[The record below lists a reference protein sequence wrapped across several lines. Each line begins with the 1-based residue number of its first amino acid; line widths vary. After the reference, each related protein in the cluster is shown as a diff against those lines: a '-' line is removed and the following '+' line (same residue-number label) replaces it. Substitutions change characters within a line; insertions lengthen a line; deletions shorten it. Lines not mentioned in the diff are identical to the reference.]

1 MSVACVLSSRDM
13 RATIKRT
20 MVNACAVGY
29 NHIMAAK
36 KPTAFSYYDFG
47 NLLSRNAVINI
58 AIGPRGDGKTYGA
71 KKLAIRNA
79 IKKGEQFILLR
90 RYKTELMTRTSFF
103 DDIADN
109 IREEFPGYMFRVN
122 GQSAEMKVPGK
133 KAWEIIGHFVALSN
147 SQGKKSVSYAK
158 VTLIIFDEFI
168 IDRGAVRYLPNEVR
182 SFLDFYNT
190 VDRWQDRTRAIL
202 ISNSVSIMNPYF
214 IEWDVRVEDFK
225 EFITKGD
232 GFLCVN
238 LIEDHEFESQ
248 VRQTKLGRFI
258 EGTEYSDYSVGGV
271 FKDAHMA
278 FVQKKTPTARYY
290 ATIETDTG
298 MFALWIDYVTRLWYA
313 DEKLPRVQ
321 KVWTIVPEKMAPG
334 KVLMLKNDKTMQ
346 QLRTQFSHGRLFF
359 SSPKARN
366 AFIGVMKR

>member
-1 MSVACVLSSRDM
+1 
-13 RATIKRT
+13 
-20 MVNACAVGY
+20 
-29 NHIMAAK
+29 MAATVK
-36 KPTAFSYYDFG
+36 TRTPTQFSYYDFG
-47 NLLSRNAVINI
+47 PLLSRNAVINI

-79 IKKGEQFILLR
+79 VKKGEQFILLR
-90 RYKTELMTRTSFF
+90 RYKTELVTRTSFF
-103 DDIADN
+103 DDISDAMR
-109 IREEFPGYMFRVN
+109 IEFPGYMFRVN
-122 GQSAEMKVPGK
+122 GQSAEMKKSGSK
-133 KAWEIIGHFVALSN
+133 QWEIIGHFVALSN
-147 SQGKKSVSYAK
+147 SQQKKSVSYAK

-214 IEWDVRVEDFK
+214 IEWNVRVEEFR
-225 EFITKGD
+225 EFIMKGNIVD
-232 GFLCVN
+232 PVTGNPSCFLCVN
-238 LIEDHEFESQ
+238 LIEDHEFSSQ
-248 VRQTKLGRFI
+248 VKQTKLGQFI
-258 EGTEYSDYSVGGV
+258 EGTEYADYSIGGV

-278 FVQKKTPTARYY
+278 FVQKKTSAARYY

-298 MFALWIDYVTRLWYA
+298 IFALWIDYMTRVWYA
-313 DEKLPRVQ
+313 DEKRP
-321 KVWTIVPEKMAPG
+321 KVETIWTIVPEKMEPG
-334 KVLMLKNDKTMQ
+334 KTLMLRNDKTMQ

>member
-1 MSVACVLSSRDM
+1 MAS
-13 RATIKRT
+13 
-20 MVNACAVGY
+20 
-29 NHIMAAK
+29 MAATEQTTPSPVTK
-36 KPTAFSYYDFG
+36 AARGFHYYDFG
-47 NLLSRNAVINI
+47 NLLSRNATINI

-122 GQSAEMKVPGK
+122 GQSAEMK
-133 KAWEIIGHFVALSN
+133 KAGSKQWEIIGHFVALSN
-147 SQGKKSVSYAK
+147 SQQKKSVSYAK

-182 SFLDFYNT
+182 AFLDFYNT

-214 IEWDVRVEDFK
+214 IDWDVRVEEFK
-225 EFITKGD
+225 EFITKGPIID
-232 GFLCVN
+232 PVTGAQRYFLCVN
-238 LIEDHEFESQ
+238 LIEDHEFASQ
-248 VRQTKLGRFI
+248 VRQTALGQFI
-258 EGTEYSDYSVGGV
+258 ENTEYADYSIGGV
-271 FKDAHMA
+271 FKDAHLA
-278 FVQKKTPTARYY
+278 FVRKKSPAARYY
-290 ATIETDTG
+290 ATIETETG
-298 MFALWIDYVTRLWYA
+298 IFALWIDYNSRLWYA
-313 DEKLPRVQ
+313 DEKRPKLENI
-321 KVWTIVPEKMAPG
+321 WTIVPEKMEPG

-346 QLRTQFSHGRLFF
+346 SLRTQFSHGRLFF